1 MMNEMNQYPSMIILG
16 ATGSVG
22 QQAADVARM
31 HGVRVDAISARTSIA
46 ETEALV
52 REFLPASCAMADENA
67 ARDLAVRIKD
77 LPTRVLA
84 GEQGICEMI
93 AQTPASTDRQVVVNS
108 ILGEAGLAPTI
119 ATLKAGKQLAL
130 ANKESLVVAGE
141 IVMPLAREKGIDI
154 LPVDSEHCAIYQCL
168 RSGEKKEIKRLMLT
182 ASGGPFFGYTR
193 EMLEGVTK
201 QKTLAH
207 PTWKMGAK
215 ITVDSASMMNKG
227 FEVIEAVHLFDVCPD
242 QVEVTVHRES
252 IIHSAVEYIDNNVIA
267 QLSVPDMRSCVQY
280 ALTHP
285 ARVQAAIE
293 QLDWFKVGKLTFAR
307 PDTKTFSLLSLAF
320 DCIEKG
326 GALPAVLNAAN
337 EVCVA
342 AFLEEKL
349 SFCGIMDTVGAV
361 VSELQWVKEKHSLEE
376 IIASDRLARQT
387 ALRYLENT

>member
-1 MMNEMNQYPSMIILG
+1 M
-16 ATGSVG
+16 
-22 QQAADVARM
+22 
-31 HGVRVDAISARTSIA
+31 
-46 ETEALV
+46 
-52 REFLPASCAMADENA
+52 
-67 ARDLAVRIKD
+67 K
-77 LPTRVLA
+77 
-84 GEQGICEMI
+84 
-93 AQTPASTDRQVVVNS
+93 
-108 ILGEAGLAPTI
+108 
-119 ATLKAGKQLAL
+119 
-130 ANKESLVVAGE
+130 
-141 IVMPLAREKGIDI
+141 
-154 LPVDSEHCAIYQCL
+154 
-168 RSGEKKEIKRLMLT
+168 
-182 ASGGPFFGYTR
+182 
-193 EMLEGVTK
+193 
-201 QKTLAH
+201 
-207 PTWKMGAK
+207 
-215 ITVDSASMMNKG
+215 
-227 FEVIEAVHLFDVCPD
+227 
-242 QVEVTVHRES
+242 
-252 IIHSAVEYIDNNVIA
+252 YIDNNVIA